1 MIILFLVRRC
11 EKINSKSR
19 NELTKLNGESQKVIF
34 NIIKDGLIYLLN
46 RIEKLENKDII
57 KNLTL
62 FYFNLIGENEKQLVT
77 YEQLTIKEKRIF
89 LNIMVEG
96 ITDVILD
103 NQYLNTIYLT
113 KQDKEEIINE
123 ITMFISNITE
133 IAECKV
139 KRKIKLNL
147 KKERK
152 NALL

>member
-1 MIILFLVRRC
+1 MIILFLVRRWK
-11 EKINSKSR
+11 KINSKSR
-19 NELTKLNGESQKVIF
+19 SELTKLNGETQKVIL

-77 YEQLTIKEKRIF
+77 YEQLTMKEKSIF
-89 LNIMVEG
+89 LNIMIEG

-113 KQDKEEIINE
+113 KQDKEEIIKE

-139 KRKIKLNL
+139 KRKIKLNI

-152 NALL
+152 SGKL

>member
-1 MIILFLVRRC
+1 MK
-11 EKINSKSR
+11 KINSKSR
-19 NELTKLNGESQKVIF
+19 NELTKLNGESQKVIL

-77 YEQLTIKEKRIF
+77 YEQLTIKEKSIF

-113 KQDKEEIINE
+113 KQDKEKIINE

-139 KRKIKLNL
+139 KRKIKLNI

-152 NALL
+152 SGKL

>member
-1 MIILFLVRRC
+1 MKGGI
-11 EKINSKSR
+11 KINKNR
-19 NELTKLNGESQKVIF
+19 RALIKLNGESQKVIL

-46 RIEKLENKDII
+46 RIEKIEKKDII

-77 YEQLTIKEKRIF
+77 YEQLTIKEKSIF
-89 LNIMVEG
+89 FNIMIEG

-113 KQDKEEIINE
+113 KQDKEEIVKE

-133 IAECKV
+133 IVECKV
-139 KRKIKLNL
+139 KRKIKLNI

-152 NALL
+152 NNVN

>member
-1 MIILFLVRRC
+1 
-11 EKINSKSR
+11 
-19 NELTKLNGESQKVIF
+19 
-34 NIIKDGLIYLLN
+34 
-46 RIEKLENKDII
+46 
-57 KNLTL
+57 
-62 FYFNLIGENEKQLVT
+62 
-77 YEQLTIKEKRIF
+77 
-89 LNIMVEG
+89 MVEG

-139 KRKIKLNL
+139 KRKIKLNI

-152 NALL
+152 SGKL

>member
-1 MIILFLVRRC
+1 MK
-11 EKINSKSR
+11 KINSKSR
-19 NELTKLNGESQKVIF
+19 NELIRLNGESQKVIL

-46 RIEKLENKDII
+46 RIENLENKDII
-57 KNLTL
+57 KNLAL

-89 LNIMVEG
+89 LNIMLEG

-139 KRKIKLNL
+139 KRKIKLNI

-152 NALL
+152 SGKL

>member
-1 MIILFLVRRC
+1 MIL
-11 EKINSKSR
+11 
-19 NELTKLNGESQKVIF
+19 

-46 RIEKLENKDII
+46 RIEKVENKDII

-77 YEQLTIKEKRIF
+77 YEQLTIKEKCIF
-89 LNIMVEG
+89 LNIMIEG

-113 KQDKEEIINE
+113 KQDKEEIVKE

-139 KRKIKLNL
+139 KRKIKLSL

-152 NALL
+152 NAQL

>member
-1 MIILFLVRRC
+1 MK
-11 EKINSKSR
+11 KINSKSR
-19 NELTKLNGESQKVIF
+19 NELIRLNGESQKVIL

-46 RIEKLENKDII
+46 RIENLENKDII

-89 LNIMVEG
+89 LNIMLEG

-139 KRKIKLNL
+139 KRKIKLNI

-152 NALL
+152 SGKL